1 MSAISNFLTF
11 LRSAIYAIDVRD
23 GIADAIEQCYNDV
36 NNPTLK
42 TEALEAA
49 LQTKIDEG
57 EMAALTIGDGTIT
70 AAKLASG
77 VIDNT
82 LATSGAAA
90 DAKKTGDEIAAVKAD
105 LEALESGGLSIKDSV
120 KQALLACF
128 AGVSFEDSNGQALRT
143 ALYNALYE
151 TAILS
156 ISVVFNPGNSIIP
169 IGADIETL
177 RQYLTVTVHYDDAST
192 GTVTAYTLSGTIESG
207 TSTITVSYE
216 GLTTTFTV
224 TTNAWLFGNIVRGT
238 ATSTHEDKIYIS
250 TQSNRACTSTYLS
263 LNSGDVVGFYNDSDY
278 ETYKFAIAPRS
289 GDAVDWS
296 ATGGTSGY
304 VTSDFTLTVTSDY
317 YYALITRA
325 DNGEI
330 DSTQIEYLN
339 ESFGVKE

>member
-1 MSAISNFLTF
+1 MALKDKLMTLEDFK
-11 LRSAIYAIDVRD
+11 AVRD
-23 GIADAIEQCYNDV
+23 VDV
-36 NNPTLK
+36 
-42 TEALEAA
+42 
-49 LQTKIDEG
+49 
-57 EMAALTIGDGTIT
+57 
-70 AAKLASG
+70 AS
-77 VIDNT
+77 NSAQFAQ
-82 LATSGAAA
+82 LS
-90 DAKKTGDEIAAVKAD
+90 AD
-105 LEALESGGLSIKDSV
+105 LESLESGGLSIKDSV

-128 AGVSFEDSNGQALRT
+128 AGVSFEDSNGQALLT

-151 TAILS
+151 KAILS
-156 ISVVFNPGNSIIP
+156 ISAVFNPGNSIIP

-224 TTNAWLFGNIVRGT
+224 TTNAWLFGNIVSGNVNY
-238 ATSTHEDKIYIS
+238 THEDEIGIR
-250 TQSNRACTSTYLS
+250 TATNRACTSTYLS

-289 GDAVDWS
+289 GDTVDWS

-317 YYALITRA
+317 YYALIARA